1 MVVVVVALLLWV
13 NGVMAGKES
22 TAHENEQLRSFS
34 MVVGCGR
41 IVNRLRTPPSCV
53 SCKGGGVAIVLAA
66 VSMVQRDEEG

>member
-1 MVVVVVALLLWV
+1 MVVVALLLWV
-13 NGVMAGKES
+13 NGVTVAGKES

-34 MVVGCGR
+34 MAVGRGR
-41 IVNRLRTPPSCV
+41 VVNRLRTPPSCV